1 MTIPGNTEDASGLSV
16 AIVMASAGR
25 AELLGQ
31 VLDDL
36 LDQSYPI
43 TAHVV
48 SVPDEDSLPRQ
59 LDPTWQ
65 VVSGSRGLTAQRNA
79 GLDALPDVDV
89 VFFFDDDAVVH
100 RDYVRAAVD
109 HFARNPRCLAI
120 TGTVLADG
128 VIIGEID
135 RDPAVELVHSW
146 RPSPAGP
153 SSSPSRTLFG
163 ANFAIRIGEVPDL
176 RFDERLVLYSWLE
189 DHDVARRL
197 GAIGDLAKLSDAV
210 IVHRGASS
218 GGRTNHM
225 RLGYSQIMNPVYLQR
240 KGSFPVWLTAWEIF
254 RPTAKNVV
262 YAVYGPQR
270 SWRRVRLAGNARAV
284 FDACRG
290 RITPERI
297 VQF

>member
-1 MTIPGNTEDASGLSV
+1 MSGPKDAAGLRV

-31 VLDDL
+31 ALDDL
-36 LDQSYPI
+36 LKQSYPVA
-43 TAHVV
+43 AHVV
-48 SVPDEDSLPRQ
+48 SVPDEDSLPRDV
-59 LDPTWQ
+59 DPTWQ

-79 GLDALPDVDV
+79 GLDALHDIDV

-100 RDYVRAAVD
+100 NDYISAAVD
-109 HFARNPRCLAI
+109 YFTDNPQCLAI

-128 VIIGEID
+128 VITGEID
-135 RDPAVELVHSW
+135 RDPALELVRRW
-146 RPSPAGP
+146 RPSPNGP
-153 SSSPSRTLFG
+153 TSRPSRTLFG
-163 ANFAIRIGEVPDL
+163 ANFAIRIGKVPDL

-197 GAIGDLAKLSDAV
+197 GAVGDLAKISDAV

-218 GGRTNHM
+218 GGRTNHL
-225 RLGYSQIMNPVYLQR
+225 RLGYSQIMNPVYLHR

-262 YAVYGPQR
+262 YAFYGPQR

-284 FDACRG
+284 GDACRG